1 VSIRIDLR
9 VPDGNG
15 EILAASLGSFGG
27 KLPIHDD
34 VQRERTGERF
44 QESLFGA
51 AQPRKLGVEEGAG
64 VGGGFARRHL
74 SWGRRGRWGQLGAAV
89 SLVAA
94 VGSAA
99 TRSQEA
105 KLLWGLIE

>member
-1 VSIRIDLR
+1 VLIRIDLR

-15 EILAASLGSFGG
+15 KFSRQAWVSLAAGYRF
-27 KLPIHDD
+27 HHD
-34 VQRERTGERF
+34 VQRERSGERF
-44 QESLFGA
+44 QESLFGT

-64 VGGGFARRHL
+64 LGGGFARRHP
-74 SWGRRGRWGQLGAAV
+74 WRDGRGRRGHLGTAI

-99 TRSQEA
+99 PCSQEA

>member
-1 VSIRIDLR
+1 MPIRIDLR

-15 EILAASLGSFGG
+15 EILGQAWVPLAASYRF
-27 KLPIHDD
+27 HHD
-34 VQRERTGERF
+34 VQRERSGERF

-64 VGGGFARRHL
+64 LGGGFARRHP
-74 SWGRRGRWGQLGAAV
+74 SWDGRGRCRHPCPAL

>member
-1 VSIRIDLR
+1 VPIRIDLR
-9 VPDGNG
+9 VPDGNR
-15 EILAASLGSFGG
+15 EILGQAWVPLAASYRF
-27 KLPIHDD
+27 HHD
-34 VQRERTGERF
+34 VQRERSGERF

-64 VGGGFARRHL
+64 LGGGFARRHR
-74 SWGRRGRWGQLGAAV
+74 SWGRRGCWGQLGAAV

>member
-1 VSIRIDLR
+1 VLIRIDLR

-15 EILAASLGSFGG
+15 KFSRQAWVSLAAGYRF
-27 KLPIHDD
+27 HHD
-34 VQRERTGERF
+34 VQRERSGEWF

-64 VGGGFARRHL
+64 LGGGFARRHQ
-74 SWGRRGRWGQLGAAV
+74 SWGRRGRWGHPGATI

-99 TRSQEA
+99 TCAKQA